1 MGCWSTKRS
10 LVVLATAGVVGLP
23 TLSVLFAADSSIPW
37 ECSTYE
43 GDAQTRCL
51 NAFIEL
57 QQDKIRQL
65 QEQLEAQQG
74 TVTDLKGKVER
85 QAAATADL
93 QRQLLDRP
101 TAAMVP
107 PPYHYP
113 PYAYVYP
120 PTLGFGLYF
129 GGPRLYGP
137 PFPYRPFRPYG
148 YYRPW

>member
-1 MGCWSTKRS
+1 MGWVSIKRS
-10 LVVLATAGVVGLP
+10 LVVLATAGVVGLHV
-23 TLSVLFAADSSIPW
+23 SVLLAADPSIPW

-43 GDAQTRCL
+43 GEAQTRCL

-57 QQDKIRQL
+57 QRDKI
-65 QEQLEAQQG
+65 EQLEGQLHAQQG
-74 TVTDLKGKVER
+74 TVTELKSQVER

-101 TAAMVP
+101 TTAIVP
-107 PPYHYP
+107 SPY

-129 GGPRLYGP
+129 GRPRIYGQPFLY
-137 PFPYRPFRPYG
+137 RHFRPHG